1 MIGHL
6 IRVLH
11 IIIITITVII
21 PFIPN
26 ISSTVLKLNTV
37 LLFVILLMFIKY
49 NGCIISR
56 LERRYL
62 KDKWT
67 PIDNLCYLLNIEP
80 TSKSRKTVTFYF
92 LIILIILS
100 LFRIYLL

>member
-1 MIGHL
+1 MIGYI
-6 IRVLH
+6 IRALH
-11 IIIITITVII
+11 IIIISITVIV

-37 LLFVILLMFIKY
+37 LLFIILLMFIKY
-49 NGCIISR
+49 SGCIISR

-67 PIDNLCYLLNIEP
+67 PIDNLCYLLQIEP

-92 LIILIILS
+92 LIVLIIFS